1 MMLVRNFD
9 AWEVAIGIKASAPFR
24 YDNLQQKGDSALK
37 RIPKLA
43 PAKAG
48 GEALAKSPRAPR
60 RFLVR
65 PHKIHTITMNEFFQ
79 NVSRYASYF
88 VTVMLGI
95 FFFTFG
101 WLKPLLKKPATAIA
115 LVGFLVAGFFFISF
129 TLKAMLGLA

>member
-1 MMLVRNFD
+1 MLVRNFD
-9 AWEVAIGIKASAPFR
+9 AWEVAIGIKASAAFR
-24 YDNLQQKGDSALK
+24 YDNLQAEGRFRPQAAA
-37 RIPKLA
+37 A
-43 PAKAG
+43 PT
-48 GEALAKSPRAPR
+48 

-101 WLKPLLKKPATAIA
+101 WLKPLLQKPATAIA

-129 TLKAMLGLA
+129 TLRAMLGLA

>member
-1 MMLVRNFD
+1 LVKNSD
-9 AWEVAIGIKASAPFR
+9 SWELLIESEASAPFR
-24 YDNLQQKGDSALK
+24 YDNLQAEGRSLATS
-37 RIPKLA
+37 RRA
-43 PAKAG
+43 PA
-48 GEALAKSPRAPR
+48 

-65 PHKIHTITMNEFFQ
+65 SHQIHIITMNEFFQ

-101 WLKPLLKKPATAIA
+101 WLKPLLQKPATAIA

-129 TLKAMLGLA
+129 TLRAMLGLA